1 MNWEKD
7 KPMKKS
13 SKKKKADQEE
23 KIRELEEK
31 IKKLEETAGGKASG
45 GVAEGVLKGVSEIIP
60 GLGGLMKGLE
70 KSPAFKERLKAIDH
84 EIERKMKEAP
94 LRRTGDRSPH
104 IESSFSTR
112 TLAPEEKPSFQRK
125 VKKAP
130 APPLTP
136 KEPVVDLFDEGDYLR
151 IITELPGVAEGDI
164 KIGLEKET
172 LTIRINRA
180 GWKPEH
186 EVALP
191 CAPKGKLEKT
201 FRNGFLEIK
210 VGKEGS

>member
-1 MNWEKD
+1 ME
-7 KPMKKS
+7 KS
-13 SKKKKADQEE
+13 SKRKKVDQTG
-23 KIRELEEK
+23 KIKELEEK
-31 IKKLEETAGGKASG
+31 IKKLEETTGEETSE
-45 GVAEGVLKGVSEIIP
+45 GVAEGVLKGVSQIIP
-60 GLGGLMKGLE
+60 GLGGLLKGLE
-70 KSPAFKERLKAIDH
+70 KSPAFKERLKAIDQ

-94 LRRTGDRSPH
+94 LRRTEDRSPH

-125 VKKAP
+125 VKKPP

-136 KEPVVDLFDEGDYLR
+136 KEPVVDLFDEGDHLK
-151 IITELPGVAEGDI
+151 IITELPGVAERDI
-164 KIGLEKET
+164 KTSLEEDT

-191 CAPKGKLEKT
+191 CAPKGKLEKS
-201 FRNGFLEIK
+201 FRKGLLEIK
-210 VGKEGS
+210 VGKD